1 MAFIQEPRRIPL
13 FLRIGVMISERM
25 TGKRME
31 AARLLSWYP
40 KAAYGAG
47 MLEALVAHE
56 DKGVSKRLL
65 QLIRLQVS
73 LKAFCTFCIDMN
85 GAGFDKAGITDEEIR
100 AIQGHK
106 DLGDVSTFEE
116 RERVALRYAQGL
128 TETPIRVDPM
138 IVEAMKAHFNER
150 QFTILVST
158 IGQVNFWTRTIQGF
172 GVPPAGFSDR
182 CDFLSGESQPFK
194 MKATV

>member
-13 FLRIGVMISERM
+13 LLRIGVMISERM

-56 DKGVSKRLL
+56 DKGVSRRLL

-73 LKAFCTFCIDMN
+73 LTAFCTFCIDMN
-85 GAGFDKAGITDEEIR
+85 GAGFDRAGITDEEIR
-100 AIQGHK
+100 ALQGHK
-106 DLGDVSTFEE
+106 DLEDVSTFEE

-138 IVEAMKAHFNER
+138 LVEAMKAYYNER
-150 QFTILVST
+150 QFSIIVST

-172 GVPPAGFSDR
+172 GIPPAGFSDR
-182 CDFLSGESQPFK
+182 CDFLSGEVTHSG
-194 MKATV
+194 

>member
-1 MAFIQEPRRIPL
+1 MAFIQEPSRIPFL
-13 FLRIGVMISERM
+13 LRIGVMISERI

-31 AARLLSWYP
+31 VARLLSWYP

-100 AIQGHK
+100 ALQGHT
-106 DLGDVSTFEE
+106 DLVDVSTFEE

-138 IVEAMKAHFNER
+138 IVEAMKAHYNER
-150 QFTILVST
+150 QFSIIVST

-172 GVPPAGFSDR
+172 GISPAGFSDR
-182 CDFLSGESQPFK
+182 CDFLSGEDNPREQD
-194 MKATV
+194 

>member
-1 MAFIQEPRRIPL
+1 MAFIQEPSRIPFL
-13 FLRIGVMISERM
+13 LRIGVMISERM
-25 TGKRME
+25 TGKRMDT
-31 AARLLSWYP
+31 ARLLSWYP

-100 AIQGHK
+100 ALQGHT
-106 DLGDVSTFEE
+106 DLADVSTFEE

-138 IVEAMKAHFNER
+138 IVEAMKAHYNER
-150 QFTILVST
+150 QFSIIVST

-172 GVPPAGFSDR
+172 GISPAGFSDR
-182 CDFLSGESQPFK
+182 CDFLSGEVNPREQD
-194 MKATV
+194 